1 MWVPYLCE
9 LSIPDP
15 KGETMTGIHGAF
27 GVFGRR
33 QLITGVSAGIAG
45 SLCFGGKAMGDASAE
60 ILHSEEAIHQE
71 TDYKSSP
78 ARIYEAIL
86 DARQFDKLTAMSPE
100 MKAGKSLGT
109 ETTKISREVGGTFTI
124 FGGHILGRNLELVP
138 HQRIVQAWRVVDW
151 DAGHYSIARFELT
164 AQGAGTKI
172 VFDHTG
178 FPKGQAEH
186 LANGWKSHYW
196 QPLQEYLG

>member
-1 MWVPYLCE
+1 
-9 LSIPDP
+9 
-15 KGETMTGIHGAF
+15 
-27 GVFGRR
+27 
-33 QLITGVSAGIAG
+33 
-45 SLCFGGKAMGDASAE
+45 
-60 ILHSEEAIHQE
+60 
-71 TDYKSSP
+71 
-78 ARIYEAIL
+78 
-86 DARQFDKLTAMSPE
+86 MSPE